1 MSDIAIIDYG
11 VGNLLSVKRA
21 FQYCETDV
29 VITSDPKT
37 ILNSSRVV
45 LPGVGAFLNGMKAL
59 EQKDLI
65 STIHKLVAN
74 EVPLLAICL
83 GMQMLLEESEEFGIS
98 RGLGIIPGRVVP
110 IPKFS
115 INQQQLKV
123 PHIGWSELEPA
134 FKRSF
139 CQNGY
144 LKNFRESNSVYFVH
158 SFMASPESPTDI
170 FSETIYGG
178 HRIPAIIGRGSVI
191 GCQFH
196 PEKSGKV
203 GIDLIQRFINWKQ
216 S

>member
-29 VITSDPKT
+29 LITADPKM
-37 ILNSSRVV
+37 ILNSHRVV
-45 LPGVGAFLNGMKAL
+45 LPGVGAFLNGMRAL
-59 EQKDLI
+59 EQKNLI
-65 STIHKLVAN
+65 STIHELVSN

-98 RGLGIIPGRVVP
+98 KGLGVIPGRVIP
-110 IPKFS
+110 IPKLS
-115 INQQQLKV
+115 TNQQQLKV
-123 PHIGWSELEPA
+123 PHIGWSELVPPLNND
-134 FKRSF
+134 FG
-139 CQNGY
+139 QTGY
-144 LKNFRESNSVYFVH
+144 LKDFKKSNNVYFVH
-158 SFMASPESPTDI
+158 SYMANPASPQDI
-170 FSETIYGG
+170 LSETLYGG
-178 HRIPAIIGRGSVI
+178 HRIPAIIGRGNVI